1 MKIIPTRKVASG
13 VIAGA
18 LVTIGVGYLRRAFG
32 IELTGEE
39 GAAYGLILT
48 FVVQWSVPER
58 YQAEEE

>member
-1 MKIIPTRKVASG
+1 MKIVPTRKVASG

-39 GAAYGLILT
+39 GAAYGLVLT
-48 FVVQWSVPER
+48 FVVQWSIPEK
-58 YQAEEE
+58 YHADDE

>member
-1 MKIIPTRKVASG
+1 MKVIPTRKVASG

-39 GAAYGLILT
+39 GAAYGLVLT
-48 FVVQWSVPER
+48 FVVQWLVPEK